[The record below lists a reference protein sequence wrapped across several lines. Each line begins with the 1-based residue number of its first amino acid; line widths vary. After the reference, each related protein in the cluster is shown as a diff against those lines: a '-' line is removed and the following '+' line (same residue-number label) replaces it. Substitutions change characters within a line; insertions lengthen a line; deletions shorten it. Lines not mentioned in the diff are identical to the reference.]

1 MKNWID
7 VNMRKGLKLINCSGC
22 KKMIWRNDIEGWCH
36 RCIIFYKALSK
47 IPYETLDEVLFGNK
61 DQDMTKEEK
70 ELIYFVMYKSVE
82 VYRKIKKGKAI
93 V

>member
-1 MKNWID
+1 
-7 VNMRKGLKLINCSGC
+7 
-22 KKMIWRNDIEGWCH
+22 
-36 RCIIFYKALSK
+36 
-47 IPYETLDEVLFGNK
+47 
-61 DQDMTKEEK
+61 MTKEEK